1 MDDIQRSNQHDD
13 ELYLNDMTHTDT
25 DGRDLNDQ
33 SLSLNQLE
41 HSHHMQSQSQYT
53 YSKTNK
59 SHIGAGPG
67 GAVSSA
73 DFNQISQLSNLEQT
87 ERIMSLKTEIRGYQK
102 IMEQQQSKIKEEI
115 NKRTKV
121 EEAFTTS
128 KLNNEQTIMAKI
140 QQLLHEEEP
149 NLEELMNM
157 SLRQEKEKQATKD
170 Q

>member
-1 MDDIQRSNQHDD
+1 M
-13 ELYLNDMTHTDT
+13 
-25 DGRDLNDQ
+25 
-33 SLSLNQLE
+33 
-41 HSHHMQSQSQYT
+41 
-53 YSKTNK
+53 
-59 SHIGAGPG
+59 
-67 GAVSSA
+67 SSA

-102 IMEQQQSKIKEEI
+102 IMEQQQSRIKEEI

-157 SLRQEKEKQATKD
+157 SLMQEKEKQATKD